1 MYIGSSNFKIIDEKG
16 EIGGTYPVS
25 VTYPQ
30 DIIAGTT
37 CRAQMGF
44 GVNNYS
50 NKVKLQFWGSVWY
63 EQPVAI
69 FELDV

>member
-1 MYIGSSNFKIIDEKG
+1 
-16 EIGGTYPVS
+16 
-25 VTYPQ
+25 
-30 DIIAGTT
+30 
-37 CRAQMGF
+37 MGF

-50 NKVKLQFWGSVWY
+50 NKVKLQFWGSVWD